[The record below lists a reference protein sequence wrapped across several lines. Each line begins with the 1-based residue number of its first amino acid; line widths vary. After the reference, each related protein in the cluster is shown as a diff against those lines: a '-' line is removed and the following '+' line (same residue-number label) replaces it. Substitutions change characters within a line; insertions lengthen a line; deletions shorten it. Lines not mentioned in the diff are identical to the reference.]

1 MTSDNP
7 FMDDYEPDTRKPVK
21 PHHELKA
28 QSSSNQNDII
38 GTDHDG
44 IDDNAN
50 IPIATI
56 RNIGHEKDMHELKR
70 QDIDSDMLMG
80 IFADGDE
87 DDYGTD
93 YDCDGSNNDLT
104 GEPDG
109 E

>member
-7 FMDDYEPDTRKPVK
+7 FMDDYELETRKPVK

-28 QSSSNQNDII
+28 QSSNQNDII
-38 GTDHDG
+38 DTDHDG

-50 IPIATI
+50 IPIGSI
-56 RNIGHEKDMHELKR
+56 RNIGHKKDIHELKR
-70 QDIDSDMLMG
+70 QDIDSDVLMG

-93 YDCDGSNNDLT
+93 YDGDGSNNDMT

>member
-93 YDCDGSNNDLT
+93 YDSDGSNNDLT

>member
-28 QSSSNQNDII
+28 QSSSNQNDI
-38 GTDHDG
+38 

-93 YDCDGSNNDLT
+93 YDGDGSNNDLT

>member
-7 FMDDYEPDTRKPVK
+7 FMDDYEPKTRKPVK

-28 QSSSNQNDII
+28 LSSNQNDII
-38 GTDHDG
+38 DTDHDG

-50 IPIATI
+50 MPIGAI
-56 RNIGHEKDMHELKR
+56 MNIGHEKDMHELKR
-70 QDIDSDMLMG
+70 QDLDSDMLME
-80 IFADGDE
+80 IFTDSDE

-93 YDCDGSNNDLT
+93 YDGDGSNNDLT

>member
-1 MTSDNP
+1 
-7 FMDDYEPDTRKPVK
+7 
-21 PHHELKA
+21 
-28 QSSSNQNDII
+28 
-38 GTDHDG
+38 
-44 IDDNAN
+44 
-50 IPIATI
+50 
-56 RNIGHEKDMHELKR
+56 MHELKR

-93 YDCDGSNNDLT
+93 YDGDGSNNDLT

>member
-70 QDIDSDMLMG
+70 QDIDSDTLMG

-93 YDCDGSNNDLT
+93 YDGDGSNNDLT

>member
-7 FMDDYEPDTRKPVK
+7 FMDDYEPETRKPVK

-28 QSSSNQNDII
+28 QSSNQNDII
-38 GTDHDG
+38 GTDHDS

-50 IPIATI
+50 IPIGAI
-56 RNIGHEKDMHELKR
+56 KNIGREKDIHELKR

-93 YDCDGSNNDLT
+93 YDGDGSNNDMT

>member
-1 MTSDNP
+1 
-7 FMDDYEPDTRKPVK
+7 MDDYEPETRKPVK

-28 QSSSNQNDII
+28 LSSSNQNAII
-38 GTDHDG
+38 DTDHDG

-50 IPIATI
+50 IPIGAI
-56 RNIGHEKDMHELKR
+56 MNIGREKDIHALKR

-93 YDCDGSNNDLT
+93 YDGDGSNNDLT

>member
-7 FMDDYEPDTRKPVK
+7 FMDDYEPETRKPVK
-21 PHHELKA
+21 PNHELKA
-28 QSSSNQNDII
+28 QSSNQNAII
-38 GTDHDG
+38 ETDHDD
-44 IDDNAN
+44 IDDDAN
-50 IPIATI
+50 IPIVTI

-70 QDIDSDMLMG
+70 QDIDSDVLMG

-93 YDCDGSNNDLT
+93 YDGDGSNNDLT

>member
-56 RNIGHEKDMHELKR
+56 RNIGHEKDIHELKR

-93 YDCDGSNNDLT
+93 YDGDGSNNDLT

>member
-56 RNIGHEKDMHELKR
+56 RNIGYEKDMHELKR

-93 YDCDGSNNDLT
+93 YDGDGSNNDLT